1 MAYVIHG
8 WEPEDAL
15 HYFEDLCKIPH
26 GSGNEQEISDYL
38 LHFFQ
43 NQGLTV
49 KQDSM
54 GNLYAR
60 KEGSAGCENLPAILL
75 QGHMDMVCEKNSD
88 TIHDF
93 EKDPLQL
100 VVDGHFLRANGTTL
114 GADDGVAIAYMMT
127 IAARKDLVHPP
138 VEMLITVQEETGL
151 DGAAAVDPSF
161 FTAKQMIN
169 LDESP
174 EGFAF
179 VSCSGGLQ
187 VKSSK
192 HAKQIPAQ
200 GQAVSIKIR
209 GLLGGHSGNDINA
222 GRANSNKLMA
232 RALMALLDEFGPYS
246 LVHVCGGSKPNAIP
260 READALVVVPDADK
274 ACQCIHTLE
283 EQIKA
288 EIGINEKAFSMTAS
302 SEELPQTMLDAQDCA
317 DFIRLFFLLPE
328 GIQTYSMVM
337 QDHTDCSL
345 NTGVVETEGGTLS
358 VLSSIRSAVATQK
371 HMVARQIQE
380 LCNYFG
386 AQYEMLSEYPG
397 WAMAEHSPIRD
408 LVCQIYQE
416 QTGKEMAINITHGGL
431 ESGLLADKMP
441 GMDII
446 AIGPTNHEFHTPNEH
461 LDLDSFARTFDLIL
475 RVLASLAGKE

>member
-1 MAYVIHG
+1 MNYVIRG
-8 WEPEDAL
+8 RQPEDAL
-15 HYFEDLCKIPH
+15 HYFEDLCAIPH
-26 GSGNEQEISDYL
+26 GSGNEQAISDYL
-38 LHFFQ
+38 FRFFQ
-43 NQGLTV
+43 EQGLTV
-49 KQDSM
+49 KQDPM
-54 GNLYAR
+54 GNLYVR
-60 KEGSAGCENLPAILL
+60 KEGSAGCEHLPAVLL

-100 VVDGHFLRANGTTL
+100 MVDGNFLRAKGTTL
-114 GADDGVAIAYMMT
+114 GADDGTAIAYMMA

-161 FTAKQMIN
+161 FTAKKMIN

-187 VKSSK
+187 VQSRRQ
-192 HAKQIPAQ
+192 AKRIPAQ
-200 GQAVSIKIR
+200 GQAVSIKVR

-222 GRANSNKLMA
+222 GRANSNKIMA
-232 RALMALLDEFGPYS
+232 RALMLLLDEFGPYS
-246 LVHVCGGSKPNAIP
+246 LANVCGGSKPNAIP
-260 READALVVVPDADK
+260 READALVIVPDADK
-274 ACQCIHTLE
+274 AIGCIHTLE
-283 EQIKA
+283 TQIKA
-288 EIGINEKAFSMTAS
+288 EIGIQEKGFSLDIQK
-302 SEELPQTMLDAQDCA
+302 EELPQTMLDAQDCA

-337 QDHTDCSL
+337 RDHTDCSL
-345 NTGVVETEGGTLS
+345 NTGVVETQGDTLC
-358 VLSSIRSAVATQK
+358 VLSSIRSAAATQK

-380 LCNYFG
+380 LCRCFD
-386 AQYEMLSEYPG
+386 AQYELLSEYPG

-408 LVCQIYQE
+408 LVCRIYRE
-416 QTGKEMAINITHGGL
+416 QTGKEMEINITHGGL

-446 AIGPTNHEFHTPNEH
+446 AIGPNNYEFHTPDEH
-461 LDLDSFARTFDLIL
+461 LDLDSFARTFDLVL
-475 RVLASLAGKE
+475 RVLKALAEEK

>member
-1 MAYVIHG
+1 MNYVIHG
-8 WEPEDAL
+8 REPEDAL
-15 HYFEDLCKIPH
+15 HYFEDICAIPH
-26 GSGNEQEISDYL
+26 GSGNEQAISNYL
-38 LHFFQ
+38 YHFFET
-43 NQGLTV
+43 QGLTV
-49 KQDSM
+49 KKDEM

-60 KEGSAGCENLPAILL
+60 KEGSPGYEHLPAILL

-100 VVDGHFLRANGTTL
+100 FVDGNFLRAKGTTL
-114 GADDGVAIAYMMT
+114 GADDGTAVAYMMA
-127 IAARKDLVHPP
+127 IASRKDLVHPP

-161 FTAKQMIN
+161 FTAKKMIN

-187 VKSSK
+187 VKSCK
-192 HAKQIPAQ
+192 KAERIPAR
-200 GQAVSIKIR
+200 GQAISIKVR

-222 GRANSNKLMA
+222 GRANSNKIMA
-232 RALMALLDEFGPYS
+232 RALMTLLDEFGPYS
-246 LVHVCGGSKPNAIP
+246 LVSVCGGSKPNAIP
-260 READALVVVPDADK
+260 READSLVVVPDANK
-274 ACQCIHTLE
+274 AIQCIHTLE
-283 EQIKA
+283 TQIKA
-288 EIGINEKAFSMTAS
+288 EIGINEKGFSLTAQA
-302 SEELPQTMLDAQDCA
+302 EKLPQTMLDAQDCA

-337 QDHTDCSL
+337 KDHTDCSL
-345 NTGVVETEGGTLS
+345 NTGVVETEGDTLC

-371 HMVARQIQE
+371 HTVARQIKE
-380 LCNYFG
+380 LCTCFG
-386 AQYEMLSEYPG
+386 AQYEFLSEYPG

-408 LVCQIYQE
+408 LVCRIYRE
-416 QTGKEMAINITHGGL
+416 QTGKEMEINITHGGL

-446 AIGPTNHEFHTPNEH
+446 AIGPSNYEFHTPDEH

-475 RVLASLAGKE
+475 RVLKALAQGE